1 MWLFAIL
8 NIIIIEWN
16 DKHFEWYEL
25 QVIPKFE
32 WFNTLLR
39 VHKRPFDYD
48 TFSEAQN
55 MVNEPQVNGG

>member
-1 MWLFAIL
+1 MTSIL
-8 NIIIIEWN
+8 NDMNCKLYQSSN
-16 DKHFEWYEL
+16 DS
-25 QVIPKFE
+25 
-32 WFNTLLR
+32 TR